1 MKNFDFDVSNSA
13 TKVVY
18 LEDGNLYLRPRTMSH
33 TMYAAKFEQTI
44 THQHILLRQESQSH
58 VLLGRESQSY

>member
-1 MKNFDFDVSNSA
+1 MNYFDFDVSNSA

-18 LEDGNLYLRPRTMSH
+18 LEDANLYLRPRTISH
-33 TMYAAKFEQTI
+33 TMYVAKFEQTI
-44 THQHILLRQESQSH
+44 PHQHILLRRESQSH